1 MPDNPCPHHPGAY
14 DIDPDTGDVWC
25 FHCAPPRNISREQ
38 REEERV
44 RNVQSIIYDLHQ
56 QIADRDRRL
65 EDAYSKLRAQR
76 QLLYRLEAV
85 NADLRQQ
92 NAHLLDQ
99 PLIILSG
106 EAYIGSRD
114 YRQPCPN

>member
-14 DIDPDTGDVWC
+14 DVDPDTGDVWC

-56 QIADRDRRL
+56 
-65 EDAYSKLRAQR
+65 
-76 QLLYRLEAV
+76 
-85 NADLRQQ
+85 
-92 NAHLLDQ
+92 
-99 PLIILSG
+99 
-106 EAYIGSRD
+106 
-114 YRQPCPN
+114 